1 MLLIII
7 NILHVVVAELLSRVW
22 VFVTPWT
29 AACQVSLSFTISQNL
44 LKLMSIK
51 SLMSSIPS
59 SITYFCSCPQSFPA
73 SGFFP
78 VSQLFIS
85 GGQRIWASDSAS
97 FPLMN
102 TQDRF
107 PLGWTSLISLQ
118 SKGLSRAFSNTPV
131 QKHQVFSAQP
141 SLWSTS
147 HIRTW
152 LLEEP

>member
-1 MLLIII
+1 MPGSCCLVAQSCLTLCKPTDCSTPGSSV
-7 NILHVVVAELLSRVW
+7 LHYLPEFAQTLVHWVIGAIQPSHPLSSTSCPA
-22 VFVTPWT
+22 F
-29 AACQVSLSFTISQNL
+29 SLSQH
-44 LKLMSIK
+44 
-51 SLMSSIPS
+51 
-59 SITYFCSCPQSFPA
+59 Q
-73 SGFFP
+73 GFFP

-131 QKHQVFSAQP
+131 QKHQFFSAQP